1 MLLRRIRDIEKH
13 LLDFISQQFQIK
25 LEKLT
30 VEIPP
35 QVEFGD
41 LAFPFPFELAKLL
54 GKAPRQIAEEVVEET
69 RTALPVRVE
78 RMEAGG
84 AGYVN
89 VFFKRAPFFEE
100 LSLWVHAPLPPPS
113 GSKVI
118 VEHTNIN
125 PNKAAHIGHLRNAAL
140 GDTFVRIL
148 RADGRRVEVH
158 NYIDNTGVQVA
169 DVVVGLRYLRK
180 LTPDQV
186 RTIEDSFDY
195 YCWDLYAEVSD
206 WYKQDESRLRHR
218 YQTLAEIEKGE
229 GDSSTLAEYLS
240 MRIVRAHLDTMKR
253 ISVRYDLLPRESEI
267 LRLKFW
273 EEAFEL
279 LQKRNALHYVE
290 EGPNRGCWV
299 MRLSHESETEESDQE
314 ADEKIIV
321 RSNGTVTYVGKDIA
335 YQLWKFGLLGKNF
348 HYDRF
353 YEYEDGTTAWISTAH
368 LSPQSDMDAGREPDF
383 GRGEEV
389 YNVIDVRQSYLQRV
403 VVEGLRSLGFEEQAD
418 RSVHFAYEMVALSPA
433 CCKELGIE
441 LSSEEQKKP
450 FVEVSGRRGLGVKAD
465 DLINKL
471 VEKLRQE
478 VDGRQQDLPLE
489 KRIFIAHQ
497 IAVGALRYFLLK
509 YARHSVIAFDFAE
522 ALSFEGET
530 GPYLQYSVV
539 RANNIF
545 RKLEAEPTSENAD
558 GQSLWRHRERI
569 DKLLGDNEIWSI
581 LLQTARIEDIVRQSV
596 ETMEVSYLAK
606 HAFTLAQRF
615 NLFYHNYHILS
626 EKDRLKKNFYLAVAD
641 TARQGLLRTLDL
653 LGIEVPEKM

>member
-41 LAFPFPFELAKLL
+41 LALPFPFELAKLL

-299 MRLSHESETEESDQE
+299 MRLSHESGTEESDQE

>member
-1 MLLRRIRDIEKH
+1 MRDIEKR
-13 LLDFISQQFQIK
+13 LLDFISHHFQIK

-54 GKAPRQIAEEVVEET
+54 GKAPRRIAEEVTEKI
-69 RTALPVRVE
+69 RTTLPVEVE
-78 RMEAGG
+78 RIEAGG

-89 VFFKRAPFFEE
+89 VFFKRAPFFED
-100 LSLWVHAPLPPPS
+100 LRLWLDAPLPPPN

-140 GDTFVRIL
+140 GDTFVRTL
-148 RADGRRVEVH
+148 RAAGQRVEVH

-169 DVVVGLRYLRK
+169 DVVVGFRHLRK

-186 RTIEDSFDY
+186 RTIKDSFDY

-206 WYKQDESRLRHR
+206 WYRQDESRLRHR
-218 YQTLAEIEKGE
+218 HQTLAEIEKGE
-229 GDSSTLAEYLS
+229 GESSALAEYLS
-240 MRIVRAHLDTMKR
+240 MRIVLAHLDTMKR
-253 ISVRYDLLPRESEI
+253 IGVRYDLLPRESEI

-279 LQKRNALHYVE
+279 LRKRNVLHYVE

-299 MRLSHESETEESDQE
+299 MRLPHESETEESDQE

-348 HYDRF
+348 HFDRF
-353 YEYEDGTTAWISTAH
+353 YEYEDGSSAWISTTH
-368 LSPQSDMDAGREPDF
+368 TSPRHDKDPGRDPDF
-383 GRGEEV
+383 GRGEKV

-433 CCKELGIE
+433 CCTELGIE
-441 LSSEEQKKP
+441 LSSEEEKKP
-450 FVEVSGRRGLGVKAD
+450 FIEVSGRKGFGVKAD

-471 VEKLRQE
+471 VEKSSQE
-478 VDGRQQDLPLE
+478 VDARQQDLPLE
-489 KRIFIAHQ
+489 KRISIARQ

-545 RKLEAEPTSENAD
+545 RKLEAELTSENND
-558 GQSLWRHRERI
+558 EQRPWQHRERI
-569 DKLLGDNEIWSI
+569 NELLSDNEIWSI

-606 HAFTLAQRF
+606 HAFTLAQQF
-615 NLFYHNYHILS
+615 NLFYHSYHILS
-626 EKDRLKKNFYLAVAD
+626 EKDSLKKNFYLAVAN